1 MNKDLPLYDITLED
15 FAQGMYKISL
25 VDKPAIEENF
35 IYFNKTEVVEM
46 FANDEKKEVVGPI
59 MIPNKEI
66 LRFSPENGYYYV
78 RFTEETIR
86 DIMYNYSKK
95 GLFNEFGIH
104 HEYDT
109 QDVVMLEVWMK
120 ESENDKS
127 KDYGYELP
135 NGTVF
140 VKAKIESDEL
150 FSAIKNGE
158 VNGFSIEIQ
167 ADIKPVN
174 NNEMN
179 EFAFGKELGRIE
191 ANFEAK
197 IAQFESQITALE
209 EENSNLLETLTS
221 FEAQFGGVED
231 LKGAIEMIQK
241 HIESMGASQE
251 DEKMEEDEEEKEE
264 MTSDKEEEMTED
276 KPEKYIAPAGEEAVE
291 VSAEKEEEEEEKY
304 EATEEVTEEFEAEE
318 EVTEEQVEEQFA
330 AEQKAEETEE
340 TVEDKTVHFS
350 NITPE
355 KVNLV
360 NDFFNRFK

>member
-15 FAQGMYKISL
+15 FEQGMYKISL

-46 FANDEKKEVVGPI
+46 FANDEKQEVVGPI

-66 LRFSPENGYYYV
+66 LRFSPEKGYYYV

-120 ESENDKS
+120 ESKNDKS
-127 KDYGYELP
+127 TDYGYDLP

-140 VKAKIESDEL
+140 VKAKIESSEL
-150 FSAIKNGE
+150 FKAIKEGE

-167 ADIKPVN
+167 ADIKPVIN
-174 NNEMN
+174 QEMT
-179 EFAFGKELGRIE
+179 EFNFAKELGKME
-191 ANFEAK
+191 ATFEAT
-197 IAQFESQITALE
+197 IAKFEAQISDLQ
-209 EENSNLLETLTS
+209 EENATLLEVLTS
-221 FEAQFGGVED
+221 FEAKFGGVED
-231 LKGAIEMIQK
+231 LKSAIEMIQK
-241 HIESMGASQE
+241 HIEAMG
-251 DEKMEEDEEEKEE
+251 EKHEEQDEEKE
-264 MTSDKEEEMTED
+264 EEEMTEE

-291 VSAEKEEEEEEKY
+291 VSASEEEEEEKY
-304 EATEEVTEEFEAEE
+304 EATEEVVEETTEEFEAEE
-318 EVTEEQVEEQFA
+318 EVSEEAIEEQFA
-330 AEQKAEETEE
+330 AEQKADEEEE
-340 TVEDKTVHFS
+340 SVEDKTVNFS
-350 NITPE
+350 GVTPE
-355 KVNLV
+355 KVALV
-360 NDFFNRFK
+360 NDFFARFK

>member
-15 FAQGMYKISL
+15 FEQGMYKISL

-46 FANDEKKEVVGPI
+46 FANDEKQEVVGPI
-59 MIPNKEI
+59 MIPNREI

-109 QDVVMLEVWMK
+109 KEVVMLEVWMK
-120 ESENDKS
+120 ESNNDKS
-127 KDYGYELP
+127 TDYGYDLP

-174 NNEMN
+174 NLEMN
-179 EFAFGKELGRIE
+179 DFAFAKELGKME
-191 ANFEAK
+191 AAFEAT
-197 IAQFESQITALE
+197 IAKFQAQITALE
-209 EENSNLLETLTS
+209 EENANLLEAMTS
-221 FEAQFGGVED
+221 FENKFGDVD
-231 LKGAIEMIQK
+231 SLKSAIEMIQK
-241 HIESMGASQE
+241 HISSM
-251 DEKMEEDEEEKEE
+251 DNLEEEKEE
-264 MTSDKEEEMTED
+264 EVQEGEDKEEEMTEET
-276 KPEKYIAPAGEEAVE
+276 PEKSIAPAGEEAV
-291 VSAEKEEEEEEKY
+291 VVAQEEEENYNAAQEEVS
-304 EATEEVTEEFEAEE
+304 EEVTEEFAAEE
-318 EVTEEQVEEQFA
+318 EVTEESIEEQFA
-330 AEQKAEETEE
+330 AEQKAEEVTEE
-340 TVEDKTVHFS
+340 TEDKTVTF
-350 NITPE
+350 NAITPE
-355 KVNLV
+355 KVALIN
-360 NDFFNRFK
+360 NFFNRK

>member
-15 FAQGMYKISL
+15 FEQGMYKISL

-35 IYFNKTEVVEM
+35 IYFNEVKKVEM

-95 GLFNEFGIH
+95 GLFNQFGIH

-120 ESENDKS
+120 ESDNDKS
-127 KDYGYELP
+127 KDYGYDLP

-150 FSAIKNGE
+150 FSAIKEGE

-174 NNEMN
+174 KENKMTDFT
-179 EFAFGKELGRIE
+179 FAKELGKLE
-191 ANFEAK
+191 AQFEAMVSKYEAK
-197 IAQFESQITALE
+197 IQGLE
-209 EENSNLLETLTS
+209 EENAVLLEAMTS
-221 FEAQFGGVED
+221 FEDKFAGVEE
-231 LKGAIEMIQK
+231 LKSAIEMIQK
-241 HIESMGASQE
+241 HIESMSS
-251 DEKMEEDEEEKEE
+251 DEEEKMEGHDDEE
-264 MTSDKEEEMTED
+264 KEEEMAM
-276 KPEKYIAPAGEEAVE
+276 KPEKEMAPAGEEAKDLSE
-291 VSAEKEEEEEEKY
+291 EKKEEVY
-304 EATEEVTEEFEAEE
+304 EAAEE
-318 EVTEEQVEEQFA
+318 EVNETEVEEQFA
-330 AEQKAEETEE
+330 AEQKAEEQEE
-340 TVEDKTVHFS
+340 QVEDKTVVFDA
-350 NITPE
+350 ITPE
-355 KVNLV
+355 KVAMIN
-360 NDFFNRFK
+360 NFFNRK

>member
-46 FANDEKKEVVGPI
+46 FANDEKQEVVGPI

-86 DIMYNYSKK
+86 EIMYNYSKK

-120 ESENDKS
+120 ESDNDKS
-127 KDYGYELP
+127 KDYGYDLP

-140 VKAKIESDEL
+140 VKAKIESSEL

-174 NNEMN
+174 NLEMN
-179 EFAFGKELGRIE
+179 EFAFAKELGKME
-191 ANFEAK
+191 ATFEATLVK
-197 IAQFESQITALE
+197 FQAQITALE
-209 EENSNLLETLTS
+209 EENANLLEAMTS
-221 FEAQFGGVED
+221 FEEKFGGVED
-231 LKGAIEMIQK
+231 LKSAIEMIQK
-241 HIESMGASQE
+241 HISSMGETQE
-251 DEKMEEDEEEKEE
+251 NEETPEEEMEGHDDEDK
-264 MTSDKEEEMTED
+264 KEEEMVEE
-276 KPEKYIAPAGEEAVE
+276 KPEKEIAPAGEESTVVE
-291 VSAEKEEEEEEKY
+291 ENAKEEETY
-304 EATEEVTEEFEAEE
+304 EATEEVTEEFSAEE
-318 EVTEEQVEEQFA
+318 EVTEESIEEQFA

-340 TVEDKTVHFS
+340 AVEDKTINF
-350 NITPE
+350 NGITPE
-355 KVNLV
+355 KVALINK
-360 NDFFNRFK
+360 FFNRK